1 MARPGIMLYFDIL
14 EPIRVLPD
22 ADKGRLLVAMLEYG
36 QTGTVP
42 EFDGMLAL
50 AWGFVKP
57 GIDKDAET
65 YNRTVLKRQYAN
77 YCKDQK
83 KKGEPEISFEE
94 WVKTIDDQSYHM
106 ISHDTTWNHMEP
118 HGTTW
123 NPTTTTTTTP
133 STTTI
138 STTATAAAATTN
150 TNAPEFAAATNRE
163 SEARFIG
170 GTLGK
175 GVVLLHDDQVGDLL
189 DRMGVDAFDYYV
201 DKLSSFII
209 KNDAKV
215 KNHYETIL
223 KWWQEDS
230 AVPKTET
237 VPNGAYGKLGKAELE
252 AIQRNMGVE

>member
-42 EFDGMLAL
+42 VFDGMLAL

-57 GIDKDAET
+57 KIDKDEAE
-65 YNRTVLKRQYAN
+65 YNLSVLRRQYATV
-77 YCKDQK
+77 CRERK
-83 KKGEPEISFEE
+83 KKGEPDITFDE
-94 WVKTIDDQSYHM
+94 WVKTNYNGDYRGVSMVTNDNQWY
-106 ISHDTTWNHMEP
+106 
-118 HGTTW
+118 
-123 NPTTTTTTTP
+123 PTTTTTTTP

-138 STTATAAAATTN
+138 TTSATAAAATTN
-150 TNAPEFAAATNRE
+150 TNAPEFAAATENNE
-163 SEARFIG
+163 VKFLG

-175 GVVLLHDDQVGDLL
+175 GVVLLSNEQVDSLL
-189 DRMGVDAFDYYV
+189 DKLGVDAFDYYV

-237 VPNGAYGKLGKAELE
+237 VPNGAFGILGKAELE
-252 AIQRNMGVE
+252 AIQRNMGEE